1 MDSRLDTRRILFVD
15 DEPLLLDN
23 YRELL
28 TEHEVHTARSGH
40 EALEMLRTAGPFAVV
55 ISDYHMPGM
64 DGVEFLSRTR
74 GASPHTVRMLLT
86 GYADTQAA
94 IRAVNE
100 GAIYRFLTK
109 PATYEDL
116 LQAVEA
122 GLSQYRIAAAER
134 DMMERTL
141 AGAVQ
146 VLTEILSL
154 VSPAAFGRASRIRR
168 AMGHMAAA
176 MGLEHPWRYE
186 IAGLLSQLGCIALAP
201 EMLGKVWAGQP
212 LTPEE
217 QAIVEHH
224 PAVGRALLEK
234 IPRLESVARMIARQH
249 LRAGE
254 TAAGPDGAP
263 EEAAIVLGGEMLR
276 TALALDQYLAQGYSI
291 PTALGSLR
299 RQADRYPVRLLTALE
314 NLVMEGPPRVLAV
327 RVHELDTSMVLDQD
341 VYARNGMLLVT
352 RDHEV
357 TVPVILRL
365 RGFSKGAG
373 VVEPIRVRI
382 PGAAGA
388 AGALEAA

>member
-1 MDSRLDTRRILFVD
+1 METRRILFVD

-28 TEHEVHTARSGH
+28 SEHDVQIAHSGA
-40 EALEMLRTAGPFAVV
+40 EALGLLAAHGPFAVV

-64 DGVEFLSRTR
+64 DGVEFLSRAR
-74 GASPHTVRMLLT
+74 SACPHTIRMLLT

-100 GAIYRFLTK
+100 GAIYRFMTK

-122 GLSQYRIAAAER
+122 GLAQYRIAAAER

-141 AGAVQ
+141 AGSIR

-176 MGLEHPWRYE
+176 LGLEHGWQYE
-186 IAGLLSQLGCIALAP
+186 MAGLLSQLGCIALSP
-201 EMLGKVWAGQP
+201 EVLGKVWAGQA
-212 LTPEE
+212 LTEEE

-224 PAVGRALLEK
+224 PAVGRMLLEK
-234 IPRLESVARMIARQH
+234 IPRLEPMARMIARQN
-249 LRAGE
+249 LRPGE
-254 TAAGPDGAP
+254 TAPGPDGGA
-263 EEAAIVLGGEMLR
+263 EDASVVLGGEMLR
-276 TALALDQYLAQGYSI
+276 TALALDQYLAQGYSV

-299 RQADRYPVRLLTALE
+299 RQASRYPIRLLTALE
-314 NLVMEGPPRVLAV
+314 NLVLDGPPRILAV

-341 VYARNGMLLVT
+341 VYARNGMLLVA
-352 RDHEV
+352 RGHEV

-373 VVEPIRVRI
+373 VVEPIRVSI
-382 PGAAGA
+382 AGA
-388 AGALEAA
+388 ADERAAA